1 MARKLTSFILLG
13 FMSLAMFSCSK
24 NEEDP
29 YAELPAPLRAIV
41 AGRDCTCDPYIDL
54 YKWQGQDVYILLT
67 RGPAC
72 NSVPLY
78 FDSNGN
84 SIEMEEGYT
93 LDDFRNEG
101 EKIKT
106 VWTCE

>member
-13 FMSLAMFSCSK
+13 FMVLATLSCSK
-24 NEEDP
+24 NEDDP
-29 YAELPAPLRAIV
+29 YAELPAPLQAMV
-41 AGRDCTCDPYIDL
+41 AESGCACEPYINL
-54 YKWQGQDVYILLT
+54 YKWRDQQVFVLLF

-72 NSVPLY
+72 NWRPTY
-78 FDSNGN
+78 YDSRGN

-93 LDDFRNEG
+93 LDDFINEA